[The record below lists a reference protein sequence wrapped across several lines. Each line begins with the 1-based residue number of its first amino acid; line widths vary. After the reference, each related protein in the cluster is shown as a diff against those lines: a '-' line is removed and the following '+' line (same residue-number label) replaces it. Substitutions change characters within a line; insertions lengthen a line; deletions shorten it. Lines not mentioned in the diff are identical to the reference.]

1 MSNLEN
7 ILINRNGFYIFTH
20 KVSMELLELACHSGL
35 YDAVWRP
42 DNIGAT
48 IAEHIIAPLTE
59 GLIELTSNP
68 QLYMLYAP
76 SSDMYRTF
84 LKHISLYLKAC
95 MANPNAK
102 ILSCEG

>member
-1 MSNLEN
+1 MSLEN
-7 ILINRNGFYIFTH
+7 ILINRNGHYIFTH
-20 KVSMELLELACHSGL
+20 KVPSELFDLACHSGL

-76 SSDMYRTF
+76 SVDMYRAF